1 MKDERIVMPEIVLGD
16 LSQVRLFDI
25 LKPLLIEK
33 KTGRVAFKGKEE
45 GEIYLE
51 LGNISHAKTS
61 NSVGEYAF
69 FTIMEWKIGKILFES
84 DVFPTERTISTPTE
98 QLLLNWS
105 YRKQEWEKIKEV
117 IPSLN
122 AIFHLTLQK
131 NGEDKNISAD
141 QWNTLALS
149 NGVRTVS
156 EIAKALNWDE
166 YKILKTVF
174 QLVRMG
180 LLEKG
185 EAPRLVKKKPIGEN
199 FFITMENELRKVM
212 GPVAPFV
219 IDDTLGELKE
229 TRDSLPQDQALSF
242 IEAVGEEI
250 PHAQKAKEFVR
261 VMKEFL
267 ALGK

>member
-1 MKDERIVMPEIVLGD
+1 MPEIVLGD
-16 LSQVRLFDI
+16 LSQARLFDI

-69 FTIMEWKIGKILFES
+69 FTIMEWKTGRIVFES

-117 IPSLN
+117 IPSPN
-122 AIFHLTLQK
+122 VIFRLTLQK

-141 QWNTLALS
+141 QWNVLALT

-166 YKILKTVF
+166 YKILRTVF

-185 EAPRLVKKKPIGEN
+185 EAQRPVKKRWVGEN
-199 FFITMENELRKVM
+199 FFTTIENELRRVM

-219 IDDTLGELKE
+219 LDDTLTEFGETK
-229 TRDSLPQDQALSF
+229 DSLPQDQALSF
-242 IEAVGEEI
+242 IEAVAEEI
-250 PHAQKAKEFVR
+250 PNPQKAKEFVR

-267 ALGK
+267 SLGK